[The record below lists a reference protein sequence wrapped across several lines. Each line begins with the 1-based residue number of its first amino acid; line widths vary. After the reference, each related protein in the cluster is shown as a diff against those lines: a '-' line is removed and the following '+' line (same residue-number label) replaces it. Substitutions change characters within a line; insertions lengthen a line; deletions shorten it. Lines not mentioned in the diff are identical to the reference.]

1 MGGMF
6 TIALFLYGA
15 YNKGTTVIGIM
26 LICHLSTKM
35 LALHNDRYKIELRK
49 LTKLTSNVALWK
61 TAIE

>member
-1 MGGMF
+1 MCLYKLICFAAMGGMF

-35 LALHNDRYKIELRK
+35 LALHNDRDIK
-49 LTKLTSNVALWK
+49 
-61 TAIE
+61 

>member
-1 MGGMF
+1 MSNSPLWMCLYKLICFAAMGGMF

-35 LALHNDRYKIELRK
+35 LALHNDRDIK
-49 LTKLTSNVALWK
+49 
-61 TAIE
+61 